1 MMCVGIT
8 EPALQWAKRRQV
20 RFVAT
25 LALAL
30 AATNA
35 TMAQNI
41 ANEAWL
47 GQVGGLNTLS
57 ILQEGRGNS
66 AGADNISLLL
76 GQDGSENSLDLTQS
90 GYNNKLGTLF
100 ANVPGYTRGVAQT
113 GTRNT
118 ITIEQRNTD
127 ANGSNTIGAVQQFN
141 DYPLPASSNAIN
153 ELSIIQTAEGGADG
167 VGGHF
172 VGRILQNASGD
183 AGDANTASLTQS
195 GGGSDEG
202 NIFANLSQIGDGNSF
217 KGSQIGTLNRI
228 GELPPSDGLSPTGGV
243 FQEGSANVIA
253 FAQTGDQNTIEY
265 VEQYGR
271 ANRLTFAV
279 EGDRNV
285 AALIYQNNEN
295 WGEAGVGNRISAA
308 VSGSD
313 NGGGGSGWVGE
324 LIATPTL
331 TVPGVA
337 QGVLSQIGDAN
348 GIDLTIIEGLDSR
361 YGISQV
367 GTGNQALV
375 AFASDV
381 PGTNGAR
388 NESALFQVGD
398 DNYLAHTVGGHD
410 SIAAIRVEGNRN
422 NLRLTQTG
430 GSNLT
435 HAVLIGNDNNAPG
448 FLLSGDAGTL
458 VASLGDDLSAGD
470 IRQTGTG
477 SAESDQNGITIGLTG
492 NGNGFAFFQDGEQ
505 NTANATISGSFN
517 SLAVA
522 QSQVGNVAEVAQSG
536 LSNTMAMHQF

>member
-1 MMCVGIT
+1 MACVGVNG
-8 EPALQWAKRRQV
+8 PALRRAGQHRV
-20 RFVAT
+20 RVAGLLLLT
-25 LALAL
+25 L

-35 TMAQNI
+35 ASAQNI
-41 ANEAWL
+41 SNEAWL

-57 ILQEGRGNS
+57 ILQEGLGNS

-100 ANVPGYTRGVAQT
+100 ADVPGYTRGVAQT

-127 ANGSNTIGAVQQFN
+127 ANGSNMIGAVQQLN
-141 DYPLPASSNAIN
+141 ARGLPAASNAIN
-153 ELSIIQTAEGGADG
+153 ELTITQTAEGGANG

-172 VGRILQNASGD
+172 IGRILQNTSDD
-183 AGDANTASLTQS
+183 ADAANSATLTQS
-195 GGGSDEG
+195 GGGTGEG
-202 NIFANLSQIGDGNSF
+202 NIFANLSQIGSGNSF
-217 KGSQIGTLNRI
+217 TGSQTGTLNRI

-243 FQEGSANVIA
+243 FQNGSANVIA
-253 FAQTGDQNTIEY
+253 FAQTGDRNTIEY

-271 ANRLTFAV
+271 TNKLTFAV
-279 EGDRNV
+279 DGNRNV
-285 AALIYQNNEN
+285 AALIYQNNES
-295 WGEAGVGNRISAA
+295 WGEAAVGNRISAA

-331 TVPGVA
+331 AVPGVA

-348 GIDLTIIEGLDSR
+348 GIDLTIIQGLDSR

-367 GTGNQALV
+367 GTGNQAQV
-375 AFASDV
+375 SFAAEI
-381 PGTNGAR
+381 PGTNAVA

-398 DNYLAHTVGGHD
+398 DNYLAHTVSGHH
-410 SIAAIRVEGNRN
+410 SVAAIRVEGNRN

-430 GSNLT
+430 GFNLT

-448 FLLSGDAGTL
+448 FVLSGDAGL
-458 VASLGDDLSAGD
+458 LAASLGDGLGAGD
-470 IRQTGTG
+470 IRQAGTG
-477 SAESDQNGITIGLTG
+477 SAESDQNSITIGLTG
-492 NGNGFAFFQDGEQ
+492 SGNGFAFFQNGEQ
-505 NTANATISGSFN
+505 NTANSTISGSFN

-522 QSQVGNVAEVAQSG
+522 QSQVGNVAEIAQTG
-536 LSNTMAMHQF
+536 QSNTMAMHQF